1 MVVNVTPIYDITESY
16 YESLRQLDSIVH
28 EAEMSIMV
36 TEFAYLQE
44 NGVLME
50 MDERLAVVVDK
61 VKEAIAKMVDT
72 IMELLEKARRNID
85 TKVREIKATVEN
97 RKAIHSFNKD
107 LDKICRSVVDEAEKS
122 KREASKANDKSALN
136 GIMDKFKKACANA
149 ADGIKAKTE
158 TIKVDII
165 DKNGKKVAHSTATVA
180 DA

>member
-1 MVVNVTPIYDITESY
+1 MVVDVTPISDITESY

-28 EAEMSIMV
+28 EAEMSIVV

-44 NGVLME
+44 NSVLME

-85 TKVREIKATVEN
+85 TKVREIKATAEN

-107 LDKICRSVVDEAEKS
+107 LDKICRNVIDEAEKS

-136 GIMDKFKKACANA
+136 DIMDKFKKACADA
-149 ADGIKAKTE
+149 ADGIKAKAE

-165 DKNGKKVAHSTATVA
+165 DKNGRKVGHSTATVA